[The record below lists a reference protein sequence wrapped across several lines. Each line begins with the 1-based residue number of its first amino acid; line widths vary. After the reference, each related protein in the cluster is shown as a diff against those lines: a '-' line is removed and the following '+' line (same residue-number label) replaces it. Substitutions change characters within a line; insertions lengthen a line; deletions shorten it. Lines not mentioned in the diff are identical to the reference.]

1 MPTVFQQWMTE
12 RDALSEAKGRARGRA
27 EGRAK
32 GRAEGS
38 ANLLLRLL
46 RLRFGVLPADLEAR
60 VRGSS
65 TEELETWSDAIFDA
79 QSPEDL
85 FGEPLRH

>member
-1 MPTVFQQWMTE
+1 MFQQWMAE

-27 EGRAK
+27 E

-65 TEELETWSDAIFDA
+65 TEELETWSDTIFDA
-79 QSPEDL
+79 QSLEDL
-85 FGEPLRH
+85 FGKARLN